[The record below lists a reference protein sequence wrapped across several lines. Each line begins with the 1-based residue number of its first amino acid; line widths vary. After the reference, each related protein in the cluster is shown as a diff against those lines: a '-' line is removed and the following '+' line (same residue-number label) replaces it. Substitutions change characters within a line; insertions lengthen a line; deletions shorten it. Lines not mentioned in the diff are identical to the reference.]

1 VERSRTQ
8 VLFTYLPEAV
18 FVHES
23 GLIAKTVA
31 IRGEPN
37 TAVNRPVLLGEIDQY
52 LAHWP
57 DDKILGIA
65 RPSRVTSG
73 DFQVI
78 TPELV
83 RWELW
88 PLKFECARESCGRIV
103 SFRRLEDVPRGSRC
117 AHCRAPLRQ
126 LRYYSAHDCG
136 RIQEMYVP
144 KCSQGHEYDHV
155 YFEDTGTFRTA
166 VFRCRACNNGI
177 IRRTLQSPCR
187 CAGPGG
193 DRQTMRAYTV
203 RDTRT
208 YYPHR
213 ISLINL
219 QSTTFNELQSHP
231 SRGAIAVASYLGL
244 LGPGGSIRDGL
255 AEANRST
262 TGITVTVD
270 EWAKRERQ
278 MREMGWPEDDIAEV
292 KRAIGPQEGGLT
304 ALAGTDRRV
313 IDLGSSRPIVERAAL
328 FDTTELHR
336 ITLGAAH
343 ESMRARG
350 EASAAAAIGE
360 ASHRASDLGLE
371 EIAVTWSFPVAMAA
385 FGYTRSVNKLGEGVF
400 QGFAR
405 AGAYDGKFPVFA
417 VATDTEALLVTLSAP
432 SALRWLVKE
441 SYVLG
446 PAPESVRDAREA
458 VLQIFADR
466 GASPEPAAALETLVH
481 TVSHTL
487 LRALDDGQIGFA
499 EASLAEWVVPETLT
513 FALYA
518 NNLKSYTLGA
528 LWTLLNNRTLQ
539 WLNKAISGV
548 LRCENDPL
556 CHQRS
561 PRACE
566 RCLYLTFGCPSFN
579 DHLDRRLLVSF
590 WRDA

>member
-1 VERSRTQ
+1 MERSRTQ
-8 VLFTYLPEAV
+8 VLLTYLPGAV

-23 GLIAKTVA
+23 GLIAKTVS
-31 IRGEPN
+31 IRGEP
-37 TAVNRPVLLGEIDQY
+37 TTSVNRQVLLGEIDQY

-57 DDKILGIA
+57 DDGIQGIA
-65 RPSRVTSG
+65 RPSRLAPS
-73 DFQVI
+73 DFQII
-78 TPELV
+78 TPELI

-103 SFRRLEDVPRGSRC
+103 SFRALEDIPRAPRC
-117 AHCRAPLRQ
+117 TYCRAPLRQ
-126 LRYYSAHDCG
+126 LRYYSAHECG
-136 RIQEMYVP
+136 RIQDMYIP
-144 KCSQGHEYDHV
+144 KCSQGHGYEHV

-187 CAGPGG
+187 CVDPGG
-193 DRQTMRAYTV
+193 EHPMMRAYTV

-208 YYPHR
+208 YYTHR

-219 QSTTFNELQSHP
+219 QSVTFNELQSHP
-231 SRGAIAVASYLGL
+231 ARGAIAVASYLGL
-244 LGPGGSIRDGL
+244 LGQAGSIRDGL
-255 AEANRST
+255 AEANRAT
-262 TGITVTVD
+262 TLTTQTVE
-270 EWAKRERQ
+270 EWTAKERQ
-278 MREMGWPEDDIAEV
+278 LREMGWSERDIAEV
-292 KRAIGPQEGGLT
+292 KRAIGPREAGLT
-304 ALAGTDRRV
+304 ALAAVDRRI
-313 IDLGSSRPIVERAAL
+313 IDLGNSRPIVERAAL
-328 FDTTELHR
+328 FDTSELHR

-350 EASAAAAIGE
+350 EVGAVAAIEE
-360 ASHRASDLGLE
+360 ALHRTADLGIE
-371 EIAVTWSFPVAMAA
+371 EIAVTWSFPIAMAA
-385 FGYTRSVNKLGEGVF
+385 FGYTRGVSGLGEGVF

-405 AGAYDGKFPVFA
+405 AGAYDGKFPIFA
-417 VATDTEALLVTLSAP
+417 VATDTEALLVTLSAL
-432 SALRWLVKE
+432 SVVRWLCDE
-441 SYVLG
+441 SHG
-446 PAPESVRDAREA
+446 SAPVPENIGDARKMILE
-458 VLQIFADR
+458 IFANR
-466 GASPEPAAALETLVH
+466 EVSPEPAAALETLVH
-481 TVSHTL
+481 TISHVM
-487 LRALDDGQIGFA
+487 LRALDDGQVGFA

-539 WLNKAISGV
+539 WLNKSATGM

-579 DHLDRRLLVSF
+579 DHLDRRLLASF
-590 WRDA
+590 WRNA